1 MVKECVV
8 RLLSSLLLSLSF
20 LPLLF
25 FSFSLL
31 LVLAEPVVNVGGFI
45 TYTRKYMRSP
55 ERWLLI
61 KGKWDGEMLWWT
73 LNRVWLRWEWKKWAE
88 KCLLSF
94 LPLTFAPNLPYF
106 SPLPPRCCRP
116 FPLLS
121 AANELQYSS
130 ETSSIS
136 CISVHAGWL
145 DCFQTEQKHPIWAEM
160 GSKWIQ
166 DLHVNYLHGW
176 VWAPVRG
183 EVWTHRVQNAELHE
197 GCKGK

>member
-45 TYTRKYMRSP
+45 TYTRKYTRSP

-106 SPLPPRCCRP
+106 SPLPPRRCRP
-116 FPLLS
+116 FPFSPPPTNYNIHQRPPPFLAS
-121 AANELQYSS
+121 ACMPGDWIVFRRSKNIQSERKWAQNEFK
-130 ETSSIS
+130 I
-136 CISVHAGWL
+136 C
-145 DCFQTEQKHPIWAEM
+145 M
-160 GSKWIQ
+160 
-166 DLHVNYLHGW
+166 
-176 VWAPVRG
+176 
-183 EVWTHRVQNAELHE
+183 
-197 GCKGK
+197 